1 MKNQRVIST
10 TLARRAS
17 ACPSL
22 SRKCPS
28 LWRKWL
34 GFSILIALAMLCVT
48 LSTKAKAEAKPH
60 EELTFEPI
68 QFKPPVP
75 EQRELSNGMK
85 LYLLEDRELPL
96 FNINGLIKTGSI
108 YEPGDKVG
116 LASIFASVMRTGG
129 TVSREP
135 DALNEE
141 LESMAA
147 AVEISMSAEYGG
159 MSLSTLAEDIEKG
172 LEIFADVLMHP
183 AFRED
188 KLELRKQQA
197 IEAIRRRNDNPIQLA
212 WRNFS
217 ALLYGKSHPFGRYSE
232 IEGVESITVADLQ
245 AFHAKYYQPD
255 NISLAITGDFETETL
270 IAQLETVF
278 AGWENSMI
286 EFPAVPMVENAP
298 EPSVNYIFKELN
310 QTTMLIGHFGI
321 KRTPDFPDYFALRVM
336 NEILG
341 EGGFT
346 SRLMREVREKHGLA
360 YMVGSLMQTS
370 YYTNPGEWFA
380 YSQTRAD
387 KTAEAIALIID
398 IVSDLRETP
407 VPADELQ
414 RTKDSLTN
422 SFVFQFDSSSQ
433 IAFQQMML
441 AFRGYAP
448 DFLETFSANIA
459 KVTAEDVQQVA
470 QKYLHP
476 DALTIVT
483 VGNKDSF
490 DRPLSEFGEVNE
502 IEIARPAPP
511 PPPAAMP
518 EASEADIAKAKK
530 ILAAAVEAHGGI
542 EKLQAVKNIVL
553 KGKTAANTPNGP
565 MQIEGT
571 SYYLYPDKF
580 RQDMSIPQAGEMS
593 QIFDGETAFMKSQ
606 MGVQP
611 LPPEMVNTY
620 RDGVFRETIWLL
632 TNLTMNDIPVQY
644 AGTEEVLGV
653 PAAVLLV
660 TQPSG
665 ELLRI
670 FISEET
676 HYVVKMG
683 FREMS
688 QGVTANRETLFDDYR
703 DVDGIQ
709 VTHHVVQNVDGEL
722 FTESWFSQVT
732 LNAAL
737 DASLFQE

>member
-1 MKNQRVIST
+1 MKNQRVV
-10 TLARRAS
+10 LKDVKHPRARSARA
-17 ACPSL
+17 CLLPCGKG
-22 SRKCPS
+22 SRIAM
-28 LWRKWL
+28 LILL
-34 GFSILIALAMLCVT
+34 GMLCVIQPT
-48 LSTKAKAEAKPH
+48 LAKPH

-96 FNINGLIKTGSI
+96 FNINGLIRTGSI
-108 YEPGDKVG
+108 YEPGEKVG

-172 LEIFADVLMHP
+172 LEIFADVLMYP

-188 KLELRKQQA
+188 KLALRKQQA

-217 ALLYGKSHPFGRYSE
+217 ALLYGKAHPFGRYSE

-255 NISLAITGDFETETL
+255 NISLAITGDFDTETL
-270 IAQLETVF
+270 IAQLERVF
-278 AGWENSMI
+278 AGWENEEI
-286 EFPAVPMVENAP
+286 AFPDVPLVENAP
-298 EPSVNYIFKELN
+298 APSVNYIFKDLN

-346 SRLMREVREKHGLA
+346 SRLMKEVREKHGLA

-398 IVSDLRETP
+398 IVRDLRETP

-448 DFLETFSANIA
+448 DFLETFSDNIA

-490 DRPLSEFGEVNE
+490 DRSLSEFGEVNE
-502 IEIARPAPP
+502 IEIMRPE
-511 PPPAAMP
+511 PPPAEPMP
-518 EASEADIAKAKK
+518 EANAADIAKAKE
-530 ILAAAVEAHGGI
+530 ILAAAVEKHGGI
-542 EKLQAVKNIVL
+542 ERLQAVKNIVV
-553 KGKTAANTPNGP
+553 KGKIAANTPNGP

-571 SYYLYPDKF
+571 FSFLYPDKF
-580 RQDMSIPQAGEMS
+580 RQDMNIPEVGAMS
-593 QIFDGETAFMKSQ
+593 QIFDGESAFMKGQ

-620 RDGVFRETIWLL
+620 RDSVFRETIWLL
-632 TNLTMNDIPVQY
+632 TNLTLNDVPMQY
-644 AGTEEVLGV
+644 AGTEEVNGDMAEV
-653 PAAVLLV
+653 AAVLLV

-665 ELLRI
+665 ELLRL
-670 FISEET
+670 FIGEKT
-676 HYVVKMG
+676 HYVVKMS
-683 FREMS
+683 FRETS
-688 QGVTANRETLFDDYR
+688 QGVTANRETVFDDYR
-703 DVDGIQ
+703 DVDGIHIS
-709 VTHHVVQNVDGEL
+709 HHIVQKVDGEL
-722 FTESWFSQVT
+722 FAEIWVNDVM
-732 LNAAL
+732 LNADV
-737 DASLFQE
+737 DASVFEE